1 MLHTAKP
8 TPYGESALEGVI
20 HVDHTVRY
28 QTVSDG
34 PYAELLRQLKAIGH
48 PPAIVN
54 TSLNAH
60 SKPMCHT
67 TGDAL
72 SFTEEY
78 GPDAV
83 VIGDEVYLT
92 NHRGVLWSRN

>member
-67 TGDAL
+67 QAMLYRLQKSMDQMQ
-72 SFTEEY
+72 
-78 GPDAV
+78 
-83 VIGDEVYLT
+83 
-92 NHRGVLWSRN
+92 WSLVMKFI